1 MSAAE
6 KIRTAAQADP
16 TEFKPGRI
24 MSGKIIIRCY
34 RDWQD
39 AAVEAMRPP
48 VLKGVTLSRHQP
60 WQLAAAPLRQ
70 SAASSGCAQQFG
82 SELKRKTTISQEGR
96 CRVALCCP
104 SHCGRFVECC

>member
-1 MSAAE
+1 MSAAD

-34 RDWQD
+34 RDGQD

-70 SAASSGCAQQFG
+70 TAFVRLLDSRARRVQDALSSLGQ
-82 SELKRKTTISQEGR
+82 S
-96 CRVALCCP
+96 
-104 SHCGRFVECC
+104 